1 MNYQEFLT
9 TIKTQLS
16 LRIDADAT
24 LDIRRFTKNNGTDLD
39 GLIIFRPNLNI
50 SPTIYLNPYYH
61 RYLQGVPMEDIYT
74 DILITYQEHLPSEDI
89 DVSFFTDFSK
99 AKKLVTM
106 RLVNYKQNEKML
118 QEVPHFRYHDLA
130 IIFYCLL
137 HANKENNAHI
147 LIHNSHLDIW
157 KISKE
162 ALYQVAKKNTPKLL
176 PHQLMPLTEV
186 LLQSHYI
193 CDEDID
199 KNDPQI
205 YILTNNYRTNGA
217 TALLYE
223 KLLSQIADSFEKDLL
238 ILPSSI
244 HEVLILPIDSI
255 VAQLSR
261 QKSEIFIMN

>member
-74 DILITYQEHLPSEDI
+74 DILITYQEHLPEEDI
-89 DVSFFTDFSK
+89 DVSFFTDFAK

-130 IIFYCLL
+130 VIFYCLL
-137 HANKENNAHI
+137 HANEENNAHI
-147 LIHNSHLDIW
+147 LIDSQFPSGYLENQERRTLSGG
-157 KISKE
+157 KE
-162 ALYQVAKKNTPKLL
+162 KHTKTSPTSAYAADRSIAAKSLYLCGR
-176 PHQLMPLTEV
+176 H
-186 LLQSHYI
+186 
-193 CDEDID
+193 
-199 KNDPQI
+199 
-205 YILTNNYRTNGA
+205 R
-217 TALLYE
+217 
-223 KLLSQIADSFEKDLL
+223 
-238 ILPSSI
+238 
-244 HEVLILPIDSI
+244 
-255 VAQLSR
+255 
-261 QKSEIFIMN
+261 